1 MRKKVFY
8 DEQNSE
14 LVITSID
21 DNKFMFE
28 ITDTT
33 EEHSLNSQTV
43 ILDKDDIKDL
53 INDLEYYLSKK

>member
-14 LVITSID
+14 LVITSMD
-21 DNKFMFE
+21 DINFMFV

-33 EEHSLNSQTV
+33 EEHSLNSQAV

>member
-33 EEHSLNSQTV
+33 EEHYLNSQTV

>member
-14 LVITSID
+14 LVITSV
-21 DNKFMFE
+21 DNIKFMFQ
-28 ITDTT
+28 ITDTDA
-33 EEHSLNSQTV
+33 EHSLNSQAV
-43 ILDKDDIKDL
+43 MLDKDDIKDL